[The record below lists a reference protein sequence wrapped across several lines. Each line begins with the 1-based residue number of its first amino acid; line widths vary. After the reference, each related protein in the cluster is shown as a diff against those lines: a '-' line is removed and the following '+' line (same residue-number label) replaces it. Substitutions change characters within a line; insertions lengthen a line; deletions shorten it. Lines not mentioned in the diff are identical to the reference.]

1 MSVATADGRAHAPRQ
16 TAVIVAVGD
25 ELLGGAHPDLNGPW
39 LAAELEEL
47 GVAVEHVHVVGDDER
62 ALAELVRELCAIH
75 VLVVT
80 TGGLGP
86 TPDDVTRH
94 AAAQALGVELEH
106 HEPSW
111 ARIVALFAD
120 RGRVA
125 TEGNRRQALFPA
137 GATVLENGRGTAP
150 GFCLTTQRADGSR
163 GLLASLPGPPGE
175 LQPMARAGLFPI
187 VARTLIVEAERPVIG
202 RLSLW
207 GIGESDFAAAAG
219 DWLDRRT
226 DPVMGVCARAG
237 VLVLKA
243 TSRGD
248 GARERVDARL
258 DELRARFAPQ
268 VVSSDH
274 AELEETLVAEL
285 EAAGRTL
292 AVAESCTGG
301 RLAGALTDVPGSSA
315 VFEAG
320 FVTYANRIKS
330 AVLGVSEDLL
340 RSHGA
345 VSAQVAAAMARGARD
360 RAGAD
365 LAVSTTGVAGPGGG
379 TDDKPVG
386 LVYFGLATADGV
398 VTLRRR
404 FPAVGRE
411 RVRRYAVQQALALA
425 LWAVRGRLG
434 ELETERDPDL
444 DAEFDDELEAGRAL
458 DASLGRDDAARETPK
473 G

>member
-1 MSVATADGRAHAPRQ
+1 MSGPPRSEPRQ
-16 TAVIVAVGD
+16 TAAIVAVGD

-47 GVAVEHVHVVGDDER
+47 GIAVEHVHVVGDDEL
-62 ALAELVRELCAIH
+62 ALAELLRELCAIH

-86 TPDDVTRH
+86 TPDDITRH
-94 AAAQALGVELEH
+94 AAARALGARLEH

-111 ARIVALFAD
+111 ARIVALFAE

-125 TEGNRRQALFPA
+125 SDGNRRQALFPA

-150 GFCLTTQRADGSR
+150 GFACATERADGSP

-175 LQPMARAGLFPI
+175 LQPMARTGLFPR
-187 VARTLIVEAERPVIG
+187 VALDLVVEAERPVVG

-219 DWLDRRT
+219 DWLDRST

-243 TSRGD
+243 TSKGD
-248 GARERVDARL
+248 GARARVDARL
-258 DELRARFAPQ
+258 DELRARFAAQ
-268 VVSSDH
+268 LVSSDH
-274 AELEETLVAEL
+274 AELEGTLVAEL
-285 EAAGRTL
+285 RAAGLRL

-301 RLAGALTDVPGSSA
+301 RLAGALTDVPGASA

-320 FVTYANRIKS
+320 FVTYANHIKS
-330 AVLGVSEDLL
+330 SVLGVPEELL
-340 RSHGA
+340 RTHGA
-345 VSAQVAAAMARGARD
+345 VSAQVAAAMARGARE

-365 LAVSTTGVAGPGGG
+365 LGVSTTGVAGPDGGSA
-379 TDDKPVG
+379 DKPVG
-386 LVYFGLATADGV
+386 LVIFGLATADGAF
-398 VTLRRR
+398 TLTRR

-411 RVRRYAVQQALALA
+411 RIRRYAVQQALALA

-434 ELETERDPDL
+434 ELDLEL
-444 DAEFDDELEAGRAL
+444 DAGL
-458 DASLGRDDAARETPK
+458 DGGPDA
-473 G
+473 